1 LIVDRWGVKTDSHD
15 VGCGLF
21 YQGSSNLKKEVEV
34 ILPVERADC
43 SLSPEESHYL
53 CGKEGTYILKFDNS
67 HSLIRSKK
75 IVYYV
80 YVQEPEKTDS

>member
-1 LIVDRWGVKTDSHD
+1 
-15 VGCGLF
+15 
-21 YQGSSNLKKEVEV
+21 
-34 ILPVERADC
+34 
-43 SLSPEESHYL
+43 L
-53 CGKEGTYILKFDNS
+53 CGKEGTCELFELFRVLAIAIQCCMFCSEDILKFDNS

>member
-34 ILPVERADC
+34 IVRLILQTQSAA
-43 SLSPEESHYL
+43 
-53 CGKEGTYILKFDNS
+53 GYI
-67 HSLIRSKK
+67 
-75 IVYYV
+75 
-80 YVQEPEKTDS
+80 